1 MDCESTFQLYSMVV
15 DLADRA
21 NRNGSIGAAHYSRA
35 GWLSSE
41 SD

>member
-1 MDCESTFQLYSMVV
+1 VEV
-15 DLADRA
+15 DLQIRA

-35 GWLSSE
+35 GWLSSG